1 MNCGTGI
8 LNPWEKSFQEARAV
22 SYRTTAALKDLNVAL
37 RVTHDPVVKKELT
50 KAIARLR
57 VANKRAR
64 LVFED
69 ESLKHAP
76 QGALFE
82 GGEATP

>member
-1 MNCGTGI
+1 MNCDTAP
-8 LNPWEKSFQEARAV
+8 NPWEKSFQEARAV
-22 SYRTTAALKDLNVAL
+22 AYRTTAALRDLNVAL
-37 RVTHDPVVKKELT
+37 RVTHDPFVKSELT

-57 VANKRAR
+57 AANKRAR

-76 QGALFE
+76 QQALFDAQ
-82 GGEATP
+82 EASG